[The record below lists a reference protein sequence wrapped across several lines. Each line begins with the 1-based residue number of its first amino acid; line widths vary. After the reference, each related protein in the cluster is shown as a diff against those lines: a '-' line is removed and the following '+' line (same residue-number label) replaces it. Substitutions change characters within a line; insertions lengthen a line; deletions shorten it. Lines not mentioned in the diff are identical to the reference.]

1 MNRTS
6 SPVHTASGQDGRL
19 IRRSALCRTC
29 CGPSVFTGCSTST
42 YASTWMLF
50 HSAPRFMRLVS
61 RGRVSRISFCL
72 LWLILVVYDQSECGL
87 LIDYIVRHFGCSQN
101 PLGGTMLCS

>member
-1 MNRTS
+1 MWKSCCSAAIRKLWTLTSRT
-6 SPVHTASGQDGRL
+6 
-19 IRRSALCRTC
+19 
-29 CGPSVFTGCSTST
+29 
-42 YASTWMLF
+42 TWMLF

-101 PLGGTMLCS
+101 PLGGTMLCSSDRSRSQIALVIVLKRL